1 MDSIEDMKCPEC
13 GHTET
18 FLIESGERGPDSLCS
33 CGNQSGNEDCDFS
46 GTVADFVVETATE
59 PAKHRPC
66 TNWAKPGESTG
77 SKLDLARDLGRAYH
91 AMYEGVR
98 DMVDSPMPGLM
109 GRLTRADIPDDYDWL
124 INTLASIEALNS
136 ERATA
141 C

>member
-1 MDSIEDMKCPEC
+1 MSMRTLLLERLYDGISEIVDSGRLGESDLPDDHGWLANLLVQIDAATEALDTPPE
-13 GHTET
+13 
-18 FLIESGERGPDSLCS
+18 
-33 CGNQSGNEDCDFS
+33 
-46 GTVADFVVETATE
+46 E